1 MRAVAYAWTH
11 RSEKPIPDGRLTQGI
26 HGVLLLF
33 KRMLKRREV
42 HFITG
47 ASVPLSALSLVSLRG
62 NPELCALGYIC
73 GTLIS
78 HGMLFSTLPI
88 IDSSGAV
95 AAHSS
100 DGVSVDHAS
109 FLRMLMSPIGLDS
122 RNWKCRRTA
131 IGMLMA
137 LLHKL
142 EPSTD
147 EPIFYQQSN
156 TEIIGLSALD
166 ALTFSMT
173 GEFAT

>member
-1 MRAVAYAWTH
+1 
-11 RSEKPIPDGRLTQGI
+11 
-26 HGVLLLF
+26 
-33 KRMLKRREV
+33 
-42 HFITG
+42 
-47 ASVPLSALSLVSLRG
+47 
-62 NPELCALGYIC
+62 
-73 GTLIS
+73 
-78 HGMLFSTLPI
+78 MLFSTLPI

-147 EPIFYQQSN
+147 EPMFYQQSN
-156 TEIIGLSALD
+156 TIRNVIFFLFMNIKLVYILWYLIEKI
-166 ALTFSMT
+166 
-173 GEFAT
+173 

>member
-1 MRAVAYAWTH
+1 M
-11 RSEKPIPDGRLTQGI
+11 
-26 HGVLLLF
+26 F
-33 KRMLKRREV
+33 
-42 HFITG
+42 
-47 ASVPLSALSLVSLRG
+47 
-62 NPELCALGYIC
+62 
-73 GTLIS
+73 
-78 HGMLFSTLPI
+78 FSTLPI

-109 FLRMLMSPIGLDS
+109 FLRMLMSQIGLDS
-122 RNWKCRRTA
+122 KNRECRRTA
-131 IGMLMA
+131 IEMLKA

-147 EPIFYQQSN
+147 EPIFHQQLN